1 MNKFNWSMFRNNHQR
16 QLSLMCIGQIDELLD
31 PDFLIYVYGDICSCS
46 RNGPMESSDS
56 GVIYF
61 KLKG

>member
-1 MNKFNWSMFRNNHQR
+1 MNKFHWSMFRNNHQR
-16 QLSLMCIGQIDELLD
+16 QLSLMCIGQINELLHR
-31 PDFLIYVYGDICSCS
+31 DFLIYVYGDICSCCQ
-46 RNGPMESSDS
+46 NGPMESSDS